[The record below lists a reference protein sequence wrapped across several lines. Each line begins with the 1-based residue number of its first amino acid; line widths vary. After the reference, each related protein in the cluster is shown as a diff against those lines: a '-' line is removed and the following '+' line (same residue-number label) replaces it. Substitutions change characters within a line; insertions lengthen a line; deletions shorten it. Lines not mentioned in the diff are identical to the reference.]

1 MNFDALQMLIKS
13 LVTNFKCSS
22 CSSTIKSR
30 NVNLVGVEW
39 STHVNL
45 EIKCPK
51 CGKSTFIKSEVISI
65 NLSKANLV
73 NEDLLA
79 IKSVIN
85 SKNSDKIKKIQKIND
100 SIIVDLDKNLKK
112 DNINATD
119 LFE

>member
-1 MNFDALQMLIKS
+1 M
-13 LVTNFKCSS
+13 
-22 CSSTIKSR
+22 
-30 NVNLVGVEW
+30 
-39 STHVNL
+39 
-45 EIKCPK
+45 
-51 CGKSTFIKSEVISI
+51 
-65 NLSKANLV
+65 SKANLV